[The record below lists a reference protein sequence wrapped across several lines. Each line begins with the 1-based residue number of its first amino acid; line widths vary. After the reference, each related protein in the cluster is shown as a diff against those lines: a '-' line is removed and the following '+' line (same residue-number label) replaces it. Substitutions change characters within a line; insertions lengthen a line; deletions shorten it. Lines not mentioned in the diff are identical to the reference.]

1 MAEPK
6 YTLNRTGA
14 EVAEAIT
21 KALNSAQK
29 AAEPT
34 QVVTGVNV
42 VDEAEKTASVYSAKI
57 LEDEGVLELF
67 AVTVQP
73 TTTDIY
79 EAADNAPIE

>member
-29 AAEPT
+29 ATEPT
-34 QVVTGVNV
+34 TVVTGVDV
-42 VDEAEKTASVYSAKI
+42 VDNNQQAAQVYSARVI
-57 LEDEGVLELF
+57 EDDTLELF
-67 AVTVQP
+67 AVDVSP
-73 TTTDIY
+73 TTITIY
-79 EAADNAPIE
+79 EAEDNAPAI